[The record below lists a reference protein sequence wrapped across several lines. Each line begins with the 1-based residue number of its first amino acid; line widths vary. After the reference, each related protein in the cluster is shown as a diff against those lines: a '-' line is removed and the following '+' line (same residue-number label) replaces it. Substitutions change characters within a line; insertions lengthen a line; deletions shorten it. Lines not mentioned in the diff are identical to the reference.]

1 MSEML
6 TLSALKVKAMSKRF
20 KDTKTLDLFECFYP
34 VRSPAVVSA
43 TVDLGGKIKRLVSL
57 ILKKSPK
64 SREQIAAE
72 MAEAMN
78 CPSFSKAMLDN
89 YSSEANT
96 DHQISLYRFIVL
108 VRVAETPQIWDE
120 LLKDE
125 GFTVLFGDEALLA
138 ERGRVAQQIEQLK
151 KYQKEL
157 NAVAPVKIRRRS

>member
-1 MSEML
+1 
-6 TLSALKVKAMSKRF
+6 MSKKF
-20 KDTKTLDLFECFYP
+20 KDTQTLDLFDQVYP
-34 VRSPAVVSA
+34 VRRPPVISH
-43 TVDLGGKIKRLVSL
+43 TVDLSGKIKRLVSL
-57 ILKKSPK
+57 ILKENPK

-89 YSSEANT
+89 YSSEANEQ
-96 DHQISLYRFIVL
+96 HQIPLYRFIVL
-108 VRVAETPQIWDE
+108 VRVADAAWAWDE

-138 ERGRVAQQIEQLK
+138 ERGRVAQQIEELK

-157 NAVAPVKIRRRS
+157 NSVAPVKIRRRS

>member
-1 MSEML
+1 MP
-6 TLSALKVKAMSKRF
+6 KRF
-20 KDTKTLDLFECFYP
+20 KDTQTLDLFEQVYP
-34 VRSPAVVSA
+34 VRRPPVISH
-43 TVDLGGKIKRLVSL
+43 TVDLSGKIKRLVSL
-57 ILKKSPK
+57 ILKESPK

-89 YSSEANT
+89 YSSEANEQ
-96 DHQISLYRFIVL
+96 HQIPLYRFIVL
-108 VRVAETPQIWDE
+108 VRVADAAWAWDE

-138 ERGRVAQQIEQLK
+138 ERGRVAQQIEELK

-157 NAVAPVKIRRRS
+157 NSVAPVKIRRRS

>member
-1 MSEML
+1 
-6 TLSALKVKAMSKRF
+6 MSKKF
-20 KDTKTLDLFECFYP
+20 KDTQTLDLFDQVYP
-34 VRSPAVVSA
+34 VRRPPVISH
-43 TVDLGGKIKRLVSL
+43 TVDLSGKIKRLVSL
-57 ILKKSPK
+57 ILKESPK

-89 YSSEANT
+89 YSSEANEQ
-96 DHQISLYRFIVL
+96 HQIPLYRFIVL
-108 VRVAETPQIWDE
+108 VRVADAAWAWDE

-138 ERGRVAQQIEQLK
+138 ERGRVAQQIEELK

-157 NAVAPVKIRRRS
+157 NSVAPVKIRRRS

>member
-1 MSEML
+1 
-6 TLSALKVKAMSKRF
+6 MSKRF
-20 KDTKTLDLFECFYP
+20 KDTQTLDLFEQVYP
-34 VRSPAVVSA
+34 VRRPPVISH
-43 TVDLGGKIKRLVSL
+43 TVDLSGKIKRLVSL
-57 ILKKSPK
+57 ILKENPK

-89 YSSEANT
+89 YSSEANEQ
-96 DHQISLYRFIVL
+96 HQIPLYRFIVL
-108 VRVAETPQIWDE
+108 VRVADAAWAWDE

-138 ERGRVAQQIEQLK
+138 ERGRVAQQIEELK

-157 NAVAPVKIRRRS
+157 NSVAPVKIRRRS

>member
-1 MSEML
+1 
-6 TLSALKVKAMSKRF
+6 MSKKF
-20 KDTKTLDLFECFYP
+20 KDTQTLDLFDQVYP
-34 VRSPAVVSA
+34 VSRPPVISH
-43 TVDLGGKIKRLVSL
+43 TVDLSGKIKRLVSL
-57 ILKKSPK
+57 ILKENPK

-89 YSSEANT
+89 YSSEANEQ
-96 DHQISLYRFIVL
+96 HQIPLYRFIVL
-108 VRVAETPQIWDE
+108 VRVADAAWAWDE

-138 ERGRVAQQIEQLK
+138 ERGRVAQQIEELK

-157 NAVAPVKIRRRS
+157 NSVAPVKIRRRS

>member
-1 MSEML
+1 
-6 TLSALKVKAMSKRF
+6 MSKKF
-20 KDTKTLDLFECFYP
+20 KDTQTLDLFDQVYP
-34 VRSPAVVSA
+34 VRRPPVISH
-43 TVDLGGKIKRLVSL
+43 TVDLSSKIKRLVSL
-57 ILKKSPK
+57 ILKENPK

-89 YSSEANT
+89 YSSEANEQ
-96 DHQISLYRFIVL
+96 HQIPLYRFIVL
-108 VRVAETPQIWDE
+108 VRVADAAWAWDE

-138 ERGRVAQQIEQLK
+138 ERGRVAQQIEELK

-157 NAVAPVKIRRRS
+157 NSVAPVKIRRRS